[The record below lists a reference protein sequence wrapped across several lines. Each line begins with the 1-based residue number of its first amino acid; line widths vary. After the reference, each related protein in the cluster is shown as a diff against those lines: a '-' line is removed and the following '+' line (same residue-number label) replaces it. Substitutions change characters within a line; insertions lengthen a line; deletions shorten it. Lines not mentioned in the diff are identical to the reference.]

1 MPRRKKDK
9 PKTFDESC
17 YAMSAKITQK
27 IRENV
32 LSGRWP
38 AETPEEK
45 RLLREHLEQQE
56 KKAARKRK
64 RKRKK

>member
-9 PKTFDESC
+9 PAEVEESFH
-17 YAMSAKITQK
+17 ALNARMTVK
-27 IRENV
+27 IRENI

-45 RLLREHLEQQE
+45 RLLREHLAKQE
-56 KKAARKRK
+56 NKKSKR
-64 RKRKK
+64 